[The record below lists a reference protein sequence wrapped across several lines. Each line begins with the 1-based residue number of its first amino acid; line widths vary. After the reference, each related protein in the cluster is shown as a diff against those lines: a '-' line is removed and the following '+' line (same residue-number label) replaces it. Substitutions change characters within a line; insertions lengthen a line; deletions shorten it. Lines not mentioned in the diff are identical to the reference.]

1 MLLTKNVF
9 RHPFGSNESSCI
21 GHANKELALF
31 FSTLFIEDKS
41 DVVAVVQ
48 PEPTPASPRWRMAI
62 TLFSETRSND
72 PIRQNFVA
80 GGTKAH
86 RPSSMNGSLMPL

>member
-62 TLFSETRSND
+62 TLSQTRGAMTQSAKISWPVEQRRTD
-72 PIRQNFVA
+72 
-80 GGTKAH
+80 H
-86 RPSSMNGSLMPL
+86 RA